1 MPRQPLPPGRSQPSG
16 AMSPD
21 LAARVLA
28 GLSEGQR
35 ATAHLVLGLILLAA
49 LVAVGVVYLV
59 RRRRSR

>member
-1 MPRQPLPPGRSQPSG
+1 
-16 AMSPD
+16 MSPD

-49 LVAVGVVYLV
+49 LVALGVVDLV